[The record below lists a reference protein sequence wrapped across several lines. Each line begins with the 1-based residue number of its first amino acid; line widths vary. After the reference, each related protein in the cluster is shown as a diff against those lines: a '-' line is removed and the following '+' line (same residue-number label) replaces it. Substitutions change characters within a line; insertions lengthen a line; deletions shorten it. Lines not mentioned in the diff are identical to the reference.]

1 MDNRH
6 AKTEKLTDK
15 AFSRSLLALVLGI
28 LLCMTCLCSAT
39 WAWFSA
45 SSAAEGNELSAGK
58 FDLAVSVAREGVAP
72 VSLTEQ
78 AAGKAVYTFSEV
90 GVYTVELTIT
100 PDTTVSK
107 GFCVLSVG
115 GAVYYT
121 AAIEAPVTSLS
132 FTVDVRVANTT
143 ATFSPSWGYPSATE
157 LVEEGEP
164 LVIQAP

>member
-15 AFSRSLLALVLGI
+15 AFSRSLLVLVLGM
-28 LLCMTCLCSAT
+28 LLCMSCLCSAT

-45 SSAAEGNELSAGK
+45 GSAAEGNELSAGK

-90 GVYTVELTIT
+90 GVYTVELTTT

-107 GFCVLSVG
+107 GFCVLSVDG
-115 GAVYYT
+115 EVYYT
-121 AAIEAPVTSLS
+121 AVIEAAASLS
-132 FTVDVRVANTT
+132 FVIDVREADTT
-143 ATFSPSWGYPSATE
+143 VTFSPSWGYPSATE
-157 LVEEGEP
+157 LVEANET
-164 LVIQAP
+164 LVIQTP